1 MWIKLRAQNHNY
13 AIAETHSSS
22 PASLRDA
29 MDVLWGVPM
38 HTSEHTAILCPST
51 VHCVLFGSPTAAALA
66 RQQSSL
72 AQQVPS
78 KRQPHKPELNGRALT
93 LIVSEQPQPCF
104 TSHFLV
110 LKCKQPFVG
119 TPLMHLKVFPETAD
133 VISKC
138 DSPRCPLL
146 ETSICPCNPGTSS
159 WVSAF
164 STSFDQHW
172 QKKPHNQT
180 YTSN

>member
-1 MWIKLRAQNHNY
+1 
-13 AIAETHSSS
+13 
-22 PASLRDA
+22 
-29 MDVLWGVPM
+29 M

-78 KRQPHKPELNGRALT
+78 KKQPHKPELNGRALT

-110 LKCKQPFVG
+110 LKCNS
-119 TPLMHLKVFPETAD
+119 H
-133 VISKC
+133 
-138 DSPRCPLL
+138 LL
-146 ETSICPCNPGTSS
+146 EHP
-159 WVSAF
+159 
-164 STSFDQHW
+164 
-172 QKKPHNQT
+172 
-180 YTSN
+180 